1 MTTLTRFSP
10 FSTFS
15 FFRDVDSL
23 LRDAHAQGDTL
34 PQVSFTPATD
44 IRETKEAL
52 TLTLDLPGF
61 APDGIDV
68 KVEGDTL
75 TITAE
80 RREEKAVGEGEWV
93 RRERRVGTYA
103 RSFVLPETVDGTTP
117 SAKYAH
123 GVLTIALPKKEEAKP
138 RSVQVKIEG

>member
-1 MTTLTRFSP
+1 MTTLNRFSP
-10 FSTFS
+10 FSTLS

-23 LRDAHAQGDTL
+23 FREVGTTGEAP

-44 IRETKEAL
+44 IRESKEAL

-61 APDGIDV
+61 APENIDV

-80 RREEKAVGEGEWV
+80 RREEKPVGDGEWV

-103 RSFVLPETVDGTTP
+103 RSFVLPETVEGTNP
-117 SAKYAH
+117 SARYAH